1 MQKHVLFFCL
11 LLPGAMSFAADNN
24 NARRANPRLNARDL
38 IRSEYYKLK
47 VYPNPAG
54 LYATFEWDLIHLDGE
69 VGLRI
74 LDTYCRELA
83 QYLITTQKDQWLWD
97 TREMPD
103 GIYLYELRTEA
114 QEVLAQGKIVVQK

>member
-24 NARRANPRLNARDL
+24 NARRADPRLNARDL

-54 LYATFEWDLIHLDGE
+54 QYATFEWDLIHLEGE
-69 VGLRI
+69 ASLRI
-74 LDTYCRELA
+74 WDTYGREVA
-83 QYLITTQKDQWLWD
+83 RQTVSTQEGQWLWD